1 MPDGKEIDEFMP
13 WQVFRNMSDDDLHSL
28 WLYLQ
33 TVPPKAFGNK

>member
-1 MPDGKEIDEFMP
+1 MP
-13 WQVFRNMSDDDLHSL
+13 WQVFRNMSDDDLHAL